1 MKASRLVVRA
11 ALIVTSLAGLMSIS
25 PAAEINPAAVTFK
38 LPDQIK
44 WSPADNRGVQAAT
57 LLGDPDKPGFYVVL
71 TKWLK
76 GNHFSR
82 PHFHPNDRYI
92 QVLSG
97 TWWVG
102 TGPKFDPDNLTVP
115 MPAGSFVT
123 HFAKQVHWDG
133 AKDED
138 AVLLIMGE
146 GPATATGAEQK

>member
-1 MKASRLVVRA
+1 MKVSRHVLRA
-11 ALIVTSLAGLMSIS
+11 ALIATSFAGLMSIGS
-25 PAAEINPAAVTFK
+25 AAEVNPAAVTFK
-38 LPDQIK
+38 LPDQIQWK
-44 WSPADNRGVQAAT
+44 TDEARGVAQAT
-57 LLGDPDKPGFYVVL
+57 LVGDPDKPGFYAVL
-71 TKWLK
+71 TKWMK

-82 PHFHPNDRYI
+82 PHFHPNDRFI
-92 QVLSG
+92 QVVSG

-123 HFAKQVHWDG
+123 HFAKGVHWDG

-138 AVLLIMGE
+138 TVLLIMGE

>member
-1 MKASRLVVRA
+1 MKVSRHVLRA
-11 ALIVTSLAGLMSIS
+11 ALIATSFAGLMSMGS
-25 PAAEINPAAVTFK
+25 AAEVNPAAVTFK
-38 LPDQIK
+38 LPDQIQWK
-44 WSPADNRGVQAAT
+44 TDEARGVAQAT
-57 LLGDPDKPGFYVVL
+57 LVGDPDKPGFYAVL
-71 TKWLK
+71 TKWMK

-82 PHFHPNDRYI
+82 PHFHPNDRFI
-92 QVLSG
+92 QVVSG

-123 HFAKQVHWDG
+123 HFAKGVHWDG

>member
-1 MKASRLVVRA
+1 MKVLRLVVRA
-11 ALIVTSLAGLMSIS
+11 ALIATSLAGLMSVS
-25 PAAEINPAAVTFK
+25 LAAELNPAAVTFK

-44 WSPADNRGVQAAT
+44 WSPIDPRGVQSAT

-102 TGPKFDPDNLTVP
+102 TGPKFDPENLTVP

-123 HFAKQVHWDG
+123 HVAKQVHWDG

-138 AVLLIMGE
+138 TVILVMGE

>member
-1 MKASRLVVRA
+1 MM
-11 ALIVTSLAGLMSIS
+11 SLGS
-25 PAAEINPAAVTFK
+25 AAELNPAAVAFK

-44 WSPADNRGVQAAT
+44 WSPADARGVQVAV
-57 LLGDPDKPGFYVVL
+57 LVGDPDKPGFYAVL

-123 HFAKQVHWDG
+123 HFAKGVHWDG

-138 AVLLIMGE
+138 AVLLIMGD

>member
-1 MKASRLVVRA
+1 MKGSRHVLRA
-11 ALIVTSLAGLMSIS
+11 ALVATSLVGMMSLGS
-25 PAAEINPAAVTFK
+25 AAELNPAAVAFK

-44 WSPADNRGVQAAT
+44 WSPADARGVQVAV
-57 LLGDPDKPGFYVVL
+57 LVGDPDKPGFYAVL

-123 HFAKQVHWDG
+123 HFAKGVHWDG

-138 AVLLIMGE
+138 AVLLIMGD